1 MFWGE
6 RGGAAALASPPNE
19 EDSHGKSPIYITY
32 TKPAN
37 RRDMQGMR
45 FFCKNKPTTYT
56 YQLSCILKRRHRG
69 TATS

>member
-1 MFWGE
+1 MFWRE

-32 TKPAN
+32 TKPGK
-37 RRDMQGMR
+37 RHDMQGMR
-45 FFCKNKPTTYT
+45 FCKNKPTTYT
-56 YQLSCILKRRHRG
+56 YQLSSILKRRHRG